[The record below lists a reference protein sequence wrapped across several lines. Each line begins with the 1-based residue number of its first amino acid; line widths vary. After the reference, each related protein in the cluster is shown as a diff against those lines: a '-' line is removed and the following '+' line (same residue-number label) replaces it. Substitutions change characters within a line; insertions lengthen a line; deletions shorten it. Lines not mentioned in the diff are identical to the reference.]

1 MNIKLSSKN
10 LIRKYTWLNSKNKAS
25 LEESILQK
33 TVIINTEEVLRIL
46 VEKVEDMITYYG
58 ITQKNKWSTYP
69 AYSNKLNEDTH
80 RYMTREDFS
89 VEKIAKGK
97 YRIGGSI
104 INRSTKMCNCRLF
117 LKRAICRHSLAYSN
131 CYDLNWYG
139 VSYSSRNEFVY
150 KNKKG
155 RKKGPGRYK
164 KANKALQFESD

>member
-1 MNIKLSSKN
+1 MH
-10 LIRKYTWLNSKNKAS
+10 
-25 LEESILQK
+25 
-33 TVIINTEEVLRIL
+33 
-46 VEKVEDMITYYG
+46 EKVLANQYHSMV
-58 ITQKNKWSTYP
+58 NKWSTYP

-131 CYDLNWYG
+131 CYDLNWYW